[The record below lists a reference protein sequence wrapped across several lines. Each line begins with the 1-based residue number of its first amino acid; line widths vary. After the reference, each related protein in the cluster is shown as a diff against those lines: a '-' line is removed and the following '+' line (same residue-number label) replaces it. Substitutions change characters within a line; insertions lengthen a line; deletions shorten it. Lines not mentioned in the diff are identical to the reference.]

1 MSSLNPPFEVIK
13 SELDKSVNF
22 IQKSSTGFIEARY
35 VRREEEYFIAYLSS
49 MTGCPKS
56 CKFCHLTASN
66 QKSFDFVTIPEFM
79 QQANIVMNHYN
90 SVKELHGTAQVV
102 HYNWMARGEALANPL
117 LLKNAYELLSK
128 LTDLSIKNDLIPKFN
143 ISTIMPYEISKRDL
157 SQIFPG
163 IAPTIYYSLYSLSP
177 AFRKA
182 WLPAAI
188 NPLNALDKLA
198 KYQQDTKKIVKLHWA
213 FIKDQND
220 DLETLEQ
227 ICNAVKERDLKVE
240 FNLVRYNPYSPL
252 QGEEPSEEILQ
263 RNLEFLKE
271 NLDTKS
277 KLISKV
283 GFDVKASCGMFV
295 EG

>member
-1 MSSLNPPFEVIK
+1 
-13 SELDKSVNF
+13 
-22 IQKSSTGFIEARY
+22 
-35 VRREEEYFIAYLSS
+35 
-49 MTGCPKS
+49 
-56 CKFCHLTASN
+56 
-66 QKSFDFVTIPEFM
+66 
-79 QQANIVMNHYN
+79 
-90 SVKELHGTAQVV
+90 
-102 HYNWMARGEALANPL
+102 
-117 LLKNAYELLSK
+117 
-128 LTDLSIKNDLIPKFN
+128 
-143 ISTIMPYEISKRDL
+143 MPYEVSKRDL

-163 IAPTIYYSLYSLSP
+163 IAPTIYYSLYSLNP
-177 AFRKA
+177 AFRKT

-198 KYQQDTKKIVKLHWA
+198 KYQQDTKKIIKLHWA

-271 NLDTKS
+271 NLDSKS

-283 GFDVKASCGMFV
+283 GFDVKASCGMFI